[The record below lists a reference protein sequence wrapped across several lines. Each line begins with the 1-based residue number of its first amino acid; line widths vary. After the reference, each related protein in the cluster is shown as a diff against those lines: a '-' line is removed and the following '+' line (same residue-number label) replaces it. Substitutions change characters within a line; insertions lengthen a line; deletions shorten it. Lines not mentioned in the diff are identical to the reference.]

1 MRRRSLSANKAMSL
15 ILALVFSLSLFSCSD
30 GRRQTDGTGLAS
42 TAGEASALSGTGA
55 ENGDN
60 SGTVTFTDALGREVS
75 VAKNPE
81 RTAALIGSFA
91 DVWQLA
97 GGTLCASADDAWD
110 DLGLDMG
117 DAVNLGKTKEP
128 NVEKLLSSEP
138 DFVIASSATAADV
151 EMKDVLEDA
160 GITVAYFEVSS
171 FADYLEMLDICTDIT
186 GRKDL
191 YEKNGL
197 QISEQIENV
206 MKEFE
211 KASLPEEKMTVLYL
225 RASSGY
231 IRAKNSEGS
240 VLGEMLKEFGCVNIA
255 DSDSSLLENLSVES
269 IIKADPYRIFI
280 VQSGDDEKAMRENV
294 TKMMEENPA
303 WKELSAVK
311 ENRLC
316 YLDKRL
322 FNLKPNARW
331 GEAYEVLS
339 RELQK

>member
-1 MRRRSLSANKAMSL
+1 M
-15 ILALVFSLSLFSCSD
+15 
-30 GRRQTDGTGLAS
+30 
-42 TAGEASALSGTGA
+42 
-55 ENGDN
+55 
-60 SGTVTFTDALGREVS
+60 
-75 VAKNPE
+75 
-81 RTAALIGSFA
+81 
-91 DVWQLA
+91 
-97 GGTLCASADDAWD
+97 CASADDAWD

-211 KASLPEEKMTVLYL
+211 KASLTEEKMTVLYL

-231 IRAKNSEGS
+231 IRSEKQRG
-240 VLGEMLKEFGCVNIA
+240 
-255 DSDSSLLENLSVES
+255 
-269 IIKADPYRIFI
+269 
-280 VQSGDDEKAMRENV
+280 
-294 TKMMEENPA
+294 
-303 WKELSAVK
+303 
-311 ENRLC
+311 
-316 YLDKRL
+316 
-322 FNLKPNARW
+322 
-331 GEAYEVLS
+331 
-339 RELQK
+339 